1 MTAEK
6 ILIVDDTAANI
17 HLLAG
22 VLEPRG
28 YEILAAS
35 NAEQGL
41 RIADEDTSRI

>member
-1 MTAEK
+1 MTSEK

-35 NAEQGL
+35 NADAGA
-41 RIADEDTSRI
+41 ADRREDAART